1 MSAPF
6 PRALV
11 VNQTLLVVE
20 EPTLLCNQVFFHVPS
35 NPVLPPANQLRHNSG
50 MPELWNNFYDRFA
63 ATADRFAN
71 HVAIELQ
78 CHDSVERIT
87 YAELRNQAEATA
99 AFLACRNIQAGVTCA
114 ILADNEI
121 AWCAAY
127 LGILHL
133 GALAVPLDTHYSA
146 AQIAALLRDSG
157 ARILFTTDRY
167 LTRVEEARRLA
178 DCSVRVVLLRGH
190 RSSFESLEGLQ
201 STECPTPAG
210 PTDSQAP
217 AVILYTSGT
226 TSDPKGVVLSHAN
239 LLAEAEAVF
248 SSVQLDERDS
258 ILGVM
263 PLYHALAQ
271 MANLLL
277 PFVVGA
283 RVIFIE
289 EVSPSALLKA
299 LRQFQPTLFCCV
311 PQFFYLIHERLLGR
325 IAEGGKLKSALFR
338 ILLSTNG
345 LLRQF
350 SGLNIGPTLFPA
362 VHDILG
368 RKMRLLVT
376 GGARFDPSIGRDF
389 YRLGFNLL
397 EAYGLTETSGA
408 ATLTRI
414 GEGGQGTVGQP
425 LPGVEIRIIPDDTA
439 PKDGLPSGEIAIRGS
454 IVMQGYFHRSNATA
468 EVLKEEWLL
477 TGDLGYLDSQG
488 RLSVTGRKKEV
499 VVLSSGKN
507 IYPEEIEAHYA
518 QSPYIKELCVLGHA
532 LPGKPIAERFHAV
545 IVPDLEVMKARKVLN
560 TKEVLRFDIE
570 NLSIHLPAHKRILSY
585 EIRTEPLP
593 RTTTRK
599 LKRYEIARLCHGM
612 AEAKKG
618 RTPDVPLNQEDA
630 TWAADPRVAQALQL
644 LREASHDK
652 TAVRASANLELDLG
666 LDSIERVEVL
676 TNLEQLFG
684 VKIPE
689 EVAQSTYTVRQ
700 LVDAVRSRA
709 SKPASVRPVAAWDKL
724 FEDLPADEPLFNNL
738 LEPHRIVT
746 LVVFVILKLANLL
759 SRFLVRFCVTGL
771 ENLPQQG
778 AFLICPNHESY
789 LDPFF
794 LVSALP
800 YSLFRKLFFVGASE
814 YFATPLRAKAA
825 RLMHLVPVDPDTN
838 LLCAMQ
844 AGAFGLRHAM
854 VLVLFPEGERSIDAE
869 VKKFKKGAAILS
881 THLQAPIIPVAIRG
895 TFSIWPRNRAI
906 CWKAFLPWAGTR
918 VNLQFGLPMHPAPK
932 PQPGSYQAA
941 GEVRYAAYTENLRR
955 VVVDLR
961 SRLSPEPSSVQPH

>member
-1 MSAPF
+1 
-6 PRALV
+6 
-11 VNQTLLVVE
+11 
-20 EPTLLCNQVFFHVPS
+20 
-35 NPVLPPANQLRHNSG
+35 

-71 HVAIELQ
+71 HVAIEFQ
-78 CHDSVERIT
+78 RHDSVERIT
-87 YAELRNQAEATA
+87 YAELRNRAEATA
-99 AFLACRNIQAGVTCA
+99 AFLTSCNIQAGVTCA

-121 AWCAAY
+121 AWCSAY

-157 ARILFTTDRY
+157 ARILFTADRY
-167 LTRVEEARRLA
+167 LARVEEARRLA
-178 DCSVRVVLLRGH
+178 DCSARVVLLSGH
-190 RSSFESLEGLQ
+190 GPGVESLEGLQ
-201 STECPTPAG
+201 STQCATPAG
-210 PTDSQAP
+210 PADSQAP

-226 TSDPKGVVLSHAN
+226 TSDPKGVVLTHAN

-277 PFVVGA
+277 PFVAGA

-289 EVSPSALLKA
+289 EVSASALLNA

-325 IAEGGKLKSALFR
+325 IADGGKLKSVLFR

-345 LLRQF
+345 VLRQF
-350 SGLNIGPTLFPA
+350 SGLNIGPMLFSA
-362 VHDILG
+362 VHDVLG
-368 RKMRLLVT
+368 RKMRFLVT

-414 GEGGQGTVGQP
+414 GEGGQGFVGQA
-425 LPGVEIRIIPDDTA
+425 LPGVEVRIMPDETA
-439 PKDGLPSGEIAIRGS
+439 PKDGLPSGEIALRGS
-454 IVMQGYFHRSNATA
+454 IVMQGYFHRPDATA
-468 EVLKEEWLL
+468 EVLKEGWLL
-477 TGDLGYLDSQG
+477 TGDLGYLDSHG
-488 RLSVTGRKKEV
+488 NLSVTGRKKELII
-499 VVLSSGKN
+499 LSSGKN

-518 QSPYIKELCVLGHA
+518 QSPYIKELCVLGQA
-532 LPGKPIAERFHAV
+532 LPGKPIAERLHAV

-560 TKEVLRFDIE
+560 MKEVLRFDIE

-599 LKRYEIARLCHGM
+599 LKRFEIARSCHGL
-612 AEAKKG
+612 AEAEKA
-618 RTPDVPLNQEDA
+618 RTPEEPLSKEEA
-630 TWAADPRVAQALQL
+630 TWGADPRIAQALLL

-652 TAVRASANLELDLG
+652 AAVRASANLELDLG

-684 VKIPE
+684 VNIPE

-709 SKPASVRPVAAWDKL
+709 SEPASARPVGAWDKL
-724 FEDLPADEPLFNNL
+724 FADLPADAPLFNNL
-738 LEPHRIVT
+738 LEPHRIFT
-746 LVVFVILKLANLL
+746 LLVFVILKLANLL

-844 AGAFGLRHAM
+844 AGAFGLRHDM

-906 CWKAFLPWAGTR
+906 FWKAFLPWAGTR
-918 VNLQFGLPMHPAPK
+918 VNLQFGLPLHSAPK
-932 PQPGSYQAA
+932 PQPGSSQAS
-941 GEVRYAAYTENLRR
+941 GEASYVAYTEKLRQA
-955 VVVDLR
+955 VVDLR
-961 SRLSPEPSSVQPH
+961 SNLSPGALSVQPH

>member
-1 MSAPF
+1 M
-6 PRALV
+6 
-11 VNQTLLVVE
+11 
-20 EPTLLCNQVFFHVPS
+20 PS
-35 NPVLPPANQLRHNSG
+35 NSVLPPAKQLRHNSG

-63 ATADRFAN
+63 ATADRFGN

-78 CHDSVERIT
+78 HHDSVERIT
-87 YAELRNQAEATA
+87 YAALRNRAEAA
-99 AFLACRNIQAGVTCA
+99 AVFLASHNIQAGDTCA

-127 LGILHL
+127 LGILYL
-133 GALAVPLDTHYSA
+133 GALAVPLDTHYSPT
-146 AQIAALLRDSG
+146 QIATLLRHSS
-157 ARILFTTDRY
+157 AKILFTTDRY
-167 LTRVEEARRLA
+167 LAGVEEARRLA
-178 DCSVRVVLLRGH
+178 DSSVRLVLLHGH
-190 RSSFESLEGLQ
+190 GSGVESLEGIRR
-201 STECPTPAG
+201 SECGPTPAH
-210 PTDSQAP
+210 PADSQAP

-226 TSDPKGVVLSHAN
+226 TSDPKGVVLTHAN

-248 SSVQLDERDS
+248 SSLQLDERDS

-271 MANLLL
+271 MGNLLL

-289 EVSPSALLKA
+289 EVSSSALLSA
-299 LRQFQPTLFCCV
+299 LRQFQPTVFCCV
-311 PQFFYLIHERLLGR
+311 PQFFYLIHERLQSR
-325 IAEGGKLKSALFR
+325 VAEGGKLKSALFR
-338 ILLSTNG
+338 LLLSING

-350 SGLNIGPTLFPA
+350 SGLNIGPTLFSTI
-362 VHDILG
+362 HDVLG
-368 RKMRLLVT
+368 RKMRFLVT

-389 YRLGFNLL
+389 YRLGFNLI

-414 GEGGQGTVGQP
+414 GEGGQGSVGQP
-425 LPGVEIRIIPDDTA
+425 LHGVEVKILPDETA
-439 PKDGLPSGEIAIRGS
+439 PEDGLPGGEIAIRGS
-454 IVMQGYFHRSNATA
+454 IVMKGYFHRPDATA
-468 EVLKEEWLL
+468 EVLKDGWLL
-477 TGDLGYLDSQG
+477 TGDLGYLDPHG

-499 VVLSSGKN
+499 IVLSSGKN

-518 QSPYIKELCVLGHA
+518 QSPYIKELCILGHA
-532 LPGKPIAERFHAV
+532 LPGEPAAERLHAV
-545 IVPDLEVMKARKVLN
+545 IVPDLEVMQARKVLN
-560 TKEVLRFDIE
+560 MKEVLRFDIE

-585 EIRTEPLP
+585 EVKTEPLP

-599 LKRYEIARLCHGM
+599 LKRYEIERHLQGQ
-612 AEAKKG
+612 AEVAKK
-618 RTPDVPLNQEDA
+618 RTPDGPPSKEEA
-630 TWAADPRVAQALQL
+630 TWAADPLIAQALQL

-652 TAVRASANLELDLG
+652 NAVCASANLELDLG

-684 VKIPE
+684 VNIPD

-709 SKPASVRPVAAWDKL
+709 SEPASFRPVGAWEKL
-724 FEDLPADEPLFNNL
+724 FANLPEDEPLFKNL
-738 LEPHRIVT
+738 LKPHRVAT
-746 LVVFVILKLANLL
+746 LLAFVILKFASLLARYLL
-759 SRFLVRFCVTGL
+759 RFRVAGL
-771 ENLPQQG
+771 ENLPANG

-789 LDPFF
+789 LDPFL

-800 YSLFRKLFFVGASE
+800 YSVFRKLFFVGASE

-825 RLMHLVPVDPDTN
+825 RLMHLVSLDPDTN

-844 AGAFGLRHAM
+844 AGAFGLQHAM

-881 THLQAPIIPVAIRG
+881 THLQVPIIPVAIRG

-906 CWKAFLPWAGTR
+906 FWKSFLPWTGTR
-918 VNLQFGLPMHPAPK
+918 VNLQFGSPMQFASQSHLR
-932 PQPGSYQAA
+932 SYQTSSEAD
-941 GEVRYAAYTENLRR
+941 YAAFAESLRQA
-955 VVVDLR
+955 VVDLR
-961 SRLSPEPSSVQPH
+961 STLSPEPSSAQPH